1 MHQRKSKKIL
11 LYFFLFLILGT
22 INNKSLNQFKIPKI
36 NEITVIGLDEK
47 NNIKLEKNLN
57 FLLLKN
63 LFFLDDLL
71 IKEIINS
78 NNLVEKYFVFKNYP
92 SSINIKIYKTNFLA
106 KVNKDNKVYL
116 LGSNGKLIKSEII
129 DKDIPFIFGE
139 FNNKSFFQLKKII
152 DTKSFENF
160 EIKNF
165 YFFKSGRWDI
175 ETKSGLLMKLPKD
188 NVDKALELI
197 VEILRK
203 DSKNKISKID
213 LRQQNQIIIDE

>member
-22 INNKSLNQFKIPKI
+22 LNNKTTNQIKIPKI
-36 NEITVIGLDEK
+36 NEINVIGLDEN
-47 NNIKLEKNLN
+47 NNIKLKKNLN
-57 FLLLKN
+57 FLLLEN
-63 LFFLDDLL
+63 LFFLDDFL

-78 NNLVEKYFVFKNYP
+78 NNLVEKYFVFKKYP

-116 LGSNGKLIKSEII
+116 LGSNGKLVESEII
-129 DKDIPFIFGE
+129 DKNIPFIFGE
-139 FNNKSFFQLKKII
+139 FNIQSFFQLKQVI
-152 DTKSFENF
+152 DEKGSENF
-160 EIKNF
+160 EIKNL

-175 ETKSGLLMKLPKD
+175 ETKSGLLMKLPVD

-197 VEILRK
+197 VEILK
-203 DSKNKISKID
+203 KNPTNKISKID